1 MNVHPSF
8 LDISGDF
15 LRRRFDSID
24 AASRWIDE
32 MDALRRHTDVTVA
45 PATEEDLA
53 SRLAEAL
60 SLSAKPSPSVVR
72 AERRRDPVWRGMPES
87 MWAGRSDVL
96 EGARGGGAGTR
107 GFRIGKRHG
116 TVVLAAPGP
125 AYSRSHTGAA
135 RRADAGGV
143 LQRRHSE
150 ADVCVAA
157 AAAAAAVGLG
167 AGCLRP
173 EEPQVVMMED

>member
-1 MNVHPSF
+1 MHSSF

-32 MDALRRHTDVTVA
+32 MDALRHVA

-53 SRLAEAL
+53 TRLADAL
-60 SLSAKPSPSVVR
+60 SLSAKPTPSVVR

-87 MWAGRSDVL
+87 VWAGRSDTL
-96 EGARGGGAGTR
+96 DGMRGTR
-107 GFRIGKRHG
+107 GFRIGKRYG
-116 TVVLAAPGP
+116 PVVSPVA

-135 RRADAGGV
+135 RRADVAGM

-150 ADVCVAA
+150 ADVGAA
-157 AAAAAAVGLG
+157 TAAVGL
-167 AGCLRP
+167 RP
-173 EEPQVVMMED
+173 EELMMED

>member
-1 MNVHPSF
+1 MDV
-8 LDISGDF
+8 
-15 LRRRFDSID
+15 LRRQ
-24 AASRWIDE
+24 A
-32 MDALRRHTDVTVA
+32 DVAV

-96 EGARGGGAGTR
+96 EGMRGTR
-107 GFRIGKRHG
+107 GFRIGKRYG
-116 TVVLAAPGP
+116 PVVLPMP
-125 AYSRSHTGAA
+125 STSSSSPSTAYSRSHTGAA
-135 RRADAGGV
+135 RRADVAGK

-150 ADVCVAA
+150 ADVVGVAVA
-157 AAAAAAVGLG
+157 

-173 EEPQVVMMED
+173 EEPTVVMMED

>member
-1 MNVHPSF
+1 MHSSF
-8 LDISGDF
+8 LDISGEF

-32 MDALRRHTDVTVA
+32 MDALRHAV

-53 SRLAEAL
+53 TRLADAL

-87 MWAGRSDVL
+87 VWAGRSDTL
-96 EGARGGGAGTR
+96 DGMRGTR
-107 GFRIGKRHG
+107 GFRIGKRYG
-116 TVVLAAPGP
+116 PLVPPAAAAV

-135 RRADAGGV
+135 RRADVAGM

-150 ADVCVAA
+150 ADVGAA
-157 AAAAAAVGLG
+157 AAAGV
-167 AGCLRP
+167 LRP
-173 EEPQVVMMED
+173 EELMMED